1 MAKPNMTKPKL
12 KPPSKRYTTGRKKLK
27 SIHGMKAIR
36 AIDSMADIAPDM
48 TRFVYEFPFGDIYT
62 RPGLNIKS
70 RQLVTVASLATLGN
84 AGPQLKAHINGSLN
98 VGLTREEIVEALM
111 QLAVYAGFPAA
122 LNALKIARDVFHER
136 DAAAATATPK
146 SRPKKRR

>member
-1 MAKPNMTKPKL
+1 MTKPNP
-12 KPPSKRYTTGRKKLK
+12 KPPSKRYTAGRKKLK
-27 SIHGMKAIR
+27 SIHGLKAIQ
-36 AIDSMADIAPDM
+36 AIDGMADIAPDM
-48 TRFVYEFPFGDIYT
+48 ARFVYEFPFGDIYT
-62 RPGLNIKS
+62 RPGLDLKS

-136 DAAAATATPK
+136 DVHAAAPK
-146 SRPKKRR
+146 PNSKKRR

>member
-1 MAKPNMTKPKL
+1 MTKQNS
-12 KPPSKRYTTGRKKLK
+12 KPPSQRYTAGRKKLK
-27 SIHGMKAIR
+27 SIHGMKAIN
-36 AIDSMADIAPDM
+36 AIDSMADVAPDM
-48 TRFVYEFPFGDIYT
+48 ARFVYEFPFGDIYT
-62 RPGLNIKS
+62 RPGLDLKS

-136 DAAAATATPK
+136 DAHGAAPK
-146 SRPKKRR
+146 PNSKKRR